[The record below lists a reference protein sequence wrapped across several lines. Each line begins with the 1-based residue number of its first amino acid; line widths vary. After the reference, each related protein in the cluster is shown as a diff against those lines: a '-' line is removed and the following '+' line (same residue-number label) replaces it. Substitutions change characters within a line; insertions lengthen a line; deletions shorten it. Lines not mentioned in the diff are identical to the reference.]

1 MKKNI
6 TEPLIEE
13 NQYDGGNSMDT
24 VAQAKVQDE
33 VLKIEALQKGIE
45 EDKDATPSK
54 FEFLFRK
61 RYENFSKDETVAI
74 IVKLFGHKKLEGDN
88 GLNLNT
94 IIKYVQFSRI
104 DNEIEEKN
112 QRAKRLLQLH
122 YFNTA
127 VSLGGPV
134 FFWVSLFLSPTY
146 WNFYESH
153 NTSLGYVVFK
163 FMQCGFKYAL
173 FNELK
178 NKLLFEGEV
187 QKSLLVVD
195 KDHF

>member
-24 VAQAKVQDE
+24 VAQAKVRDE

-74 IVKLFGHKKLEGDN
+74 IVKLFGHKKLENDN

-153 NTSLGYVVFK
+153 NTSLGYVGFK
-163 FMQCGFKYAL
+163 IMQCGFKYAL

-195 KDHF
+195 KDHV